1 MSMAVQPPWTFS
13 FGKSSILSHHFKNT
27 SYMQIQLENLVPV
40 PLRDK
45 ILQRSSD
52 IWNRQITFTPGSF
65 IKIKAP
71 SGTGKT
77 TLVHYLYH
85 IRTDYTGQVLVNGQ
99 PWASH
104 SKATIAA
111 MRQDQVS
118 VIFQDLRVFEQLT
131 ARENIELKRVMNG
144 QPYCTAEKVTEM
156 AARLNVTHV
165 LNQSGSTLSYGERQR
180 VAIIRAL
187 VQPFEWLIMDE
198 PFSHLD
204 EENAQRAAQ
213 LIAEECKAR
222 KAGFIL
228 TDLDN
233 DTRFAYDI
241 HYNL

>member
-1 MSMAVQPPWTFS
+1 MSMAVATAMDIFHLEKALYWD
-13 FGKSSILSHHFKNT
+13 IIKNT
-27 SYMQIQLENLVPV
+27 SFMQIQLDNLVPV

-52 IWNRQITFTPGSF
+52 IWNRPVTFTPGSF
-65 IKIKAP
+65 TKIKAP

-99 PWASH
+99 PWASY
-104 SKATIAA
+104 SKGAIAG
-111 MRQDQVS
+111 MRQEQIS
-118 VIFQDLRVFEQLT
+118 VIFQDLRIFEQLT
-131 ARENIELKRVMNG
+131 ALENIELKRVMNA
-144 QPYCTAEKVTEM
+144 QPYCSAEKVKEM

-165 LNQSGSTLSYGERQR
+165 LNQSGRTLSYGERQR

-187 VQPFEWLIMDE
+187 VQPFQWLIMDE

-204 EENAQRAAQ
+204 EDNANRAAQ

-233 DTRFAYDI
+233 DTRFAYDTY
-241 HYNL
+241 YNL

>member
-1 MSMAVQPPWTFS
+1 MTVILPSWTFS
-13 FGKSSILSHHFKNT
+13 FGKSSILGHHFKNT

-45 ILQRSSD
+45 IMQRSSD
-52 IWNRQITFTPGSF
+52 IWNRQVTFTPGGF
-65 IKIKAP
+65 TKIKAP

-85 IRTDYTGQVLVNGQ
+85 IRTDYTGQVLVNGKT
-99 PWASH
+99 WDSYSRDA
-104 SKATIAA
+104 IAG
-111 MRQDQVS
+111 MRQEQVS

-131 ARENIELKRVMNG
+131 ALENIELKRVMNAA
-144 QPYCTAEKVTEM
+144 PYCTAEKVKEM

-165 LNQSGSTLSYGERQR
+165 LNQSGKTLSYGERQR
-180 VAIIRAL
+180 IAIIRAL
-187 VQPFEWLIMDE
+187 VQPFQWLIMDE

-204 EENAQRAAQ
+204 EENAQRAAL

-222 KAGFIL
+222 NAGFIL

-233 DTRFAYDI
+233 DNRFVYDT